1 MISLNYLFWST
12 VFFFFYIYI
21 EVLNSIL
28 FYSLFKNMKNYFI
41 NYSKKKIN
49 HLVIKYIFQF
59 YTLLIFVYIL
69 LLKVEFVNNCI
80 ISVIIVFVSVHLLL
94 KNQILQI
101 NSFILFNVN
110 SLLVIFIFI
119 KNFIIFFLFIELYS
133 IIFYFFFINKNNNI
147 NLLQYKNM
155 ILFYLFN
162 NFFSTIMFL
171 LGIYFIIFYHG
182 TLNFLELSYLKKTP
196 HIEIY
201 LIISSFLIKLSLPG
215 FHFLKIE
222 IYKYLAFDSI
232 IVYSVVTLVLNY
244 VFILTF
250 FNQNIIYINIS
261 KYRLFNLIIMLSILI
276 IIQKLKLNNFYEFIA
291 YSGFS
296 TNVLIVINYII

>member
-1 MISLNYLFWST
+1 MINLNYLFWST

-21 EVLNSIL
+21 EIFNSIL
-28 FYSLFKNMKNYFI
+28 FYSLFKNTKNYFI

-49 HLVIKYIFQF
+49 HLTIKYIFQF
-59 YTLLIFVYIL
+59 YTLLIFTYIL
-69 LLKVEFVNNCI
+69 FLKLDFVNNCI
-80 ISVIIVFVSVHLLL
+80 ISIIIIFIAIHLFL

-101 NSFILFNVN
+101 NSFIMFNIN
-110 SLLVIFIFI
+110 CLLIIFFFI

-171 LGIYFIIFYHG
+171 LGIYFIVFYYG
-182 TLNFLELSYLKKTP
+182 SLNFLELNYLKKTP

-201 LIISSFLIKLSLPG
+201 LVILSFLIKLALPG

-222 IYKYLAFDSI
+222 VYRYLSFDSI
-232 IVYSVVTLVLNY
+232 LVYSVVTLLLNY
-244 VFILTF
+244 VFIITF
-250 FNQNIIYINIS
+250 FNQNIIYINLNNY
-261 KYRLFNLIIMLSILI
+261 KLFNLIIMLSFLI
-276 IIQKLKLNNFYEFIA
+276 IIQKLKLNNFYEFLA
-291 YSGFS
+291 YSGLS

>member
-1 MISLNYLFWST
+1 
-12 VFFFFYIYI
+12 
-21 EVLNSIL
+21 
-28 FYSLFKNMKNYFI
+28 
-41 NYSKKKIN
+41 
-49 HLVIKYIFQF
+49 
-59 YTLLIFVYIL
+59 
-69 LLKVEFVNNCI
+69 
-80 ISVIIVFVSVHLLL
+80 
-94 KNQILQI
+94 
-101 NSFILFNVN
+101 
-110 SLLVIFIFI
+110 
-119 KNFIIFFLFIELYS
+119 
-133 IIFYFFFINKNNNI
+133 
-147 NLLQYKNM
+147 M

-232 IVYSVVTLVLNY
+232 VVYSVVTLVLNY
-244 VFILTF
+244 VFILMF

-261 KYRLFNLIIMLSILI
+261 KYRLFNLIIMLSILV